1 MALGK
6 MIVIVGEKEIFS
18 FLSHR
23 GKQGCKDLKKKKKTI
38 EPLTSLGFFVKIKI
52 GLSIVLIKD
61 VM

>member
-23 GKQGCKDLKKKKKTI
+23 GKQGCKDLKKK
-38 EPLTSLGFFVKIKI
+38 
-52 GLSIVLIKD
+52 
-61 VM
+61 